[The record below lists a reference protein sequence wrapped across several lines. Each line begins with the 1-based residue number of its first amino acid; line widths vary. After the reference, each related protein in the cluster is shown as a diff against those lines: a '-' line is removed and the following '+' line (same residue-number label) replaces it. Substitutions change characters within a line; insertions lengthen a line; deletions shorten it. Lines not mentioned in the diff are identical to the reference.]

1 MKSLWR
7 IPDFLDLEYFFIQ
20 DKQLEEEQG
29 AAVLRDRDRKLYLDE
44 IAPALDEGAEPGR
57 EWLILCWLQERRS
70 LENQAHGGHA
80 LLPGRMW
87 YELYGLF
94 WSLFSFLAMASGGG
108 LAWSFLSYSGK
119 QPVNVSL
126 FFLVFVGG
134 QVCVLLA
141 LLVLWGYRSLRGLD
155 LRSSLLLSLVNKGLN
170 GFLFKIRRY
179 GLDSMESRKRSQFA
193 AALAAVR
200 TRGKGYGT
208 LFFWPLFL
216 LFQLFGIAFNFGVLG
231 ALLVKV
237 ASSDLAFGWQ
247 STIQLSSQFVA
258 RLVQWI
264 ALPWSW
270 LPGSATYPDLG
281 QVEGSRMILKDGF
294 YHLMSSD
301 LVSWWPFL
309 GLAICCYCLLPRIIL
324 FAAGTFGRKSSLARI
339 SFQRPDHNQLLHR
352 LLSPRLETSPQ
363 ENVQK
368 IPAAPSVE
376 PGPTP
381 HAIEDNAIPGKSVA
395 EDKEQEIE
403 KEKRKIP
410 AVNGELLVLI
420 PDELFDDC
428 NSAHLE
434 QLCQQAFGY
443 TVGRSLRINGEYSDN
458 ALISAQLKQELN
470 SGCKAL
476 LILQEA
482 WQPPIQEILRFLQ
495 ELRGHCDEE
504 TVIIVALVGKPDPD
518 TLFTEV
524 KEADLRIWQQKAATL
539 LDPCLQLS
547 PLVGG

>member
-1 MKSLWR
+1 MKPLWR

-20 DKQLEEEQG
+20 DKHLAEEEG
-29 AAVLRDRDRKLYLDE
+29 TTVLRDRDRRLYLDE
-44 IAPALDEGAEPGR
+44 IEPELDEDTEPDR
-57 EWLILCWLQERRS
+57 EWLIFRWLQERRS
-70 LENQAHGGHA
+70 RENQEHGGHA
-80 LLPGRMW
+80 LMPGRMW
-87 YELYGLF
+87 YELYGIF
-94 WSLFSFLAMASGGG
+94 WSLFSFLAMGAGAG

-126 FFLVFVGG
+126 FLLVFVGL
-134 QVCVLLA
+134 QVCFLFS
-141 LLVLWGYRSLRGLD
+141 LLVVWGYRRLRGFD

-170 GFLFKIRRY
+170 AFLFKVRRY
-179 GLDSMESRKRSQFA
+179 GLDSMESHRRSQFA

-231 ALLVKV
+231 VLLVKV

-258 RLVQWI
+258 NLVQWI

-270 LPGSATYPDLG
+270 LLGAATYPDLG
-281 QVEGSRMILKDGF
+281 QIEGSRMILKDGF
-294 YHLMSSD
+294 YHLASSD

-309 GLAICCYCLLPRIIL
+309 CLAIFCYCLLPRILL

-339 SFQRPDHNQLLHR
+339 SFHRPDHNQLLHR
-352 LLSPRLETSPQ
+352 LLSPRLETSLQ
-363 ENVQK
+363 KKVQQTPSTT
-368 IPAAPSVE
+368 PAD
-376 PGPTP
+376 PGSDPP
-381 HAIEDNAIPGKSVA
+381 VV
-395 EDKEQEIE
+395 EDKPVSGKAVVEQKEQKKE
-403 KEKRKIP
+403 KENKKIP

-420 PDELFDDC
+420 PDELFGDC
-428 NSAHLE
+428 NFAHLE
-434 QLCQQAFGY
+434 QLCRQAFGY
-443 TVGRSLRINGEYSDN
+443 TVARSLRINEEHSDN
-458 ALISAQLKQELN
+458 NMIFAQLKQGPD
-470 SGCKAL
+470 SGCKPL

-482 WQPPIQEILRFLQ
+482 WQPPIQEMLRFLR
-495 ELRGHCDEE
+495 ELRLHCDEE
-504 TVIIVALVGKPDPD
+504 TPIIVALVGKPDSD
-518 TLFTEV
+518 TLFTQVTET
-524 KEADLRIWQQKAATL
+524 DLRIWQQKAATL